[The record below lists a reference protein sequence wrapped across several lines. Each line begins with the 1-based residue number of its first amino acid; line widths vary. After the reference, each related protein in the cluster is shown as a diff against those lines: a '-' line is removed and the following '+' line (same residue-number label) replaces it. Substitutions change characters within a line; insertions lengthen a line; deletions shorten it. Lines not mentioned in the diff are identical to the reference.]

1 MKDIDFL
8 PEIYRQRRVLRHA
21 RLWWVGVAMLF
32 SLSIGGVAATQW
44 YFLRG
49 LQVQLQ
55 RVEPQFLAAQEQKAE
70 MARVQAAVKQAEEL
84 AALYLYLE
92 HPWPRTQLLAAVA
105 TPLPRSI
112 QLNELHVIEE
122 AAASS
127 EQPASPDAN
136 HRGTAGEAA
145 ANPSAKTDLAGFRG
159 VHDRQTTILELS
171 GRASNIKELHDYV
184 DLLAKSP
191 LVASANLKGLES
203 GGEGNTPGASR
214 FHLRIAIRPGHG
226 QPGGPHANAVGADVA
241 AVGAR
246 RTLGGAP

>member
-1 MKDIDFL
+1 VKNIDFL

-32 SLSIGGVAATQW
+32 SVSIGGVASTQW
-44 YFLRG
+44 FFLRG
-49 LQVQLQ
+49 LRIQLQ
-55 RVEPQFLAAQEQKAE
+55 RVEPQFLLAQEQKAE
-70 MARVQAAVKQAEEL
+70 MARVEAAVKQAEEL

-105 TPLPRSI
+105 APLPRSI
-112 QLNELHVIEE
+112 QLIELHVVEE
-122 AAASS
+122 SAAASG
-127 EQPASPDAN
+127 EQPAGPDAN
-136 HRGTAGEAA
+136 TRGTTGGKES
-145 ANPSAKTDLAGFRG
+145 PSAKTDLEGLRG

-191 LVASANLKGLES
+191 LVAAANLKGLES
-203 GGEGNTPGASR
+203 GGEGNTPGASK

-226 QPGGPHANAVGADVA
+226 QPGGPLAKGASEGVVAVST
-241 AVGAR
+241 VGG
-246 RTLGGAP
+246 TP